1 MPMSTRSIIWFR
13 RDLRI
18 CDHPA
23 LLAAIAESDEIV
35 PVFIL
40 DPKLIKTAGSKRL
53 AYLGQSLRL
62 LDESLDNKLH
72 VIAADQ
78 IAALK
83 QLQQKYGASNVHIS
97 AEYEPYGA
105 KRDEAIEKA
114 GIKLIRTG
122 SPYAVA
128 PGRVLKPSDQTPYRV
143 YTPFYRAWLAHGWR
157 KPAEKPKNI
166 AAVTPSKDERNFP
179 DWQLPDGTVLTP
191 AGELNAI
198 ERFKYFQKNGLDNY
212 DEARNLAGIDGTS
225 KMSAHLKWGEI
236 HPRTLLAPLG
246 QSKGHEVYRK
256 EIAWREFYAD
266 VLFNNPHTESD
277 YYAPQFA
284 KMRYDQP
291 GDKFKAWCEGKT
303 GYPFVDAAMRQ
314 LVSEGWMHNRTRM
327 VVASFLVKDLHLEWQ
342 LGERFFREH
351 LVDYDVASNAH
362 GWQWTA
368 GCGTDASPYYR
379 VFNPI
384 EQGKRFDE
392 NGDYVRKYVPELA
405 HLNGIEAHEPWQV
418 LDGYLKDY
426 PERIVDHATERLES
440 LARLDEIKASKPLP
454 PTK

>member
-1 MPMSTRSIIWFR
+1 VSTRSIVWFR

-18 CDHPA
+18 SDHPA
-23 LLAAIAESDEIV
+23 LVAALSESDEIV
-35 PVFIL
+35 PVFII
-40 DPKLIKTAGSKRL
+40 DSKLIERTGSNGL
-53 AYLGQSLRL
+53 AYLAQSLQH
-62 LDESLDNKLH
+62 LDASLDKKLQ
-72 VIAADQ
+72 VIAGQPIDV
-78 IAALK
+78 LK
-83 QLQQKYGASNVHIS
+83 KLQQKYNAQSVHIS
-97 AEYEPYGA
+97 AEYEPISA
-105 KRDEAIEKA
+105 AQDVEIEKS
-114 GIKLIRTG
+114 GIKLVRTG
-122 SPYAVA
+122 SAYAVA

-157 KPAEKPKNI
+157 KPEQKPKSS
-166 AAVTPSKDERNFP
+166 AAVTPDSDSRQFP
-179 DWQLPDGTVLTP
+179 DWKVPTGVSITE
-191 AGELNAI
+191 AGEAAAN
-198 ERFKYFQKNGLDNY
+198 ERFKHFQKNGLDNY
-212 DEARNLAGIDGTS
+212 DEARNFAGIDGTS
-225 KMSAHLKWGEI
+225 KMSAHLTWGEI

-246 QSKGHEVYRK
+246 QSKAHEVFRK

-266 VLFNNPHTESD
+266 VLFNNPNTETD

-284 KMRYDQP
+284 KMRYDKP
-291 GDKFKAWCEGKT
+291 GKQFKAWCEGNT

-314 LVSEGWMHNRTRM
+314 LLTEGWMHNRTRM

-379 VFNPI
+379 VFNPV

-405 HLNGIEAHEPWQV
+405 HLKGIEIHEPWDV

-426 PERIVDHATERLES
+426 PQPIVNHATERLES

>member
-1 MPMSTRSIIWFR
+1 MSTRSIIWFR

-18 CDHPA
+18 SDHPA
-23 LLAAIAESDEIV
+23 LVAALSESDEIV
-35 PVFIL
+35 PVFII
-40 DPKLIKTAGSKRL
+40 DSKLIERTGSNGL
-53 AYLGQSLRL
+53 AYLAQSLQH
-62 LDESLDNKLH
+62 LDASLDKKLQ
-72 VIAADQ
+72 VIAGQPIDV
-78 IAALK
+78 LK
-83 QLQQKYGASNVHIS
+83 KLQEKYNAQSVHIS
-97 AEYEPYGA
+97 AEYEPVSA
-105 KRDEAIEKA
+105 AQDVEIEKS
-114 GIKLIRTG
+114 GIKLVRTG
-122 SPYAVA
+122 SAYAVA

-143 YTPFYRAWLAHGWR
+143 YTPFYRAWLTHGWR
-157 KPAEKPKNI
+157 KPEQKPKSI
-166 AAVTPSKDERNFP
+166 TAVTPDSDSRQFP
-179 DWQLPDGTVLTP
+179 DWKVPTGVSITE
-191 AGELNAI
+191 AGEAAAN
-198 ERFKYFQKNGLDNY
+198 ERFKHFQKNGLDNY

-225 KMSAHLKWGEI
+225 KMSAHLTWGEI

-246 QSKGHEVYRK
+246 QSKAHEVFRK

-266 VLFNNPHTESD
+266 VLFNNPHTETD

-284 KMRYDQP
+284 KMRYDKP
-291 GDKFKAWCEGKT
+291 GKQFKAWCEGNT

-314 LVSEGWMHNRTRM
+314 LLAEGWMHNRTRM

-379 VFNPI
+379 VFNPV

-405 HLNGIEAHEPWQV
+405 HLKGIEIHEPWEV

-426 PERIVDHATERLES
+426 PQPIVNHATERLES

-454 PTK
+454 PIK

>member
-1 MPMSTRSIIWFR
+1 MSTRSIVWFR

-18 CDHPA
+18 SDHPA
-23 LLAAIAESDEIV
+23 LVAALSESDEIV
-35 PVFIL
+35 PVFII
-40 DPKLIKTAGSKRL
+40 DSKLIERTGSNGL
-53 AYLGQSLRL
+53 AYLAQSLQH
-62 LDESLDNKLH
+62 LDASLDKKLQ
-72 VIAADQ
+72 VIAGQPIDV
-78 IAALK
+78 LK
-83 QLQQKYGASNVHIS
+83 KLQEKYNAQSVHIS
-97 AEYEPYGA
+97 AEYEPVSA
-105 KRDEAIEKA
+105 AQDVEIEKS
-114 GIKLIRTG
+114 GIKLVRTG
-122 SPYAVA
+122 SAYAVA

-143 YTPFYRAWLAHGWR
+143 YTPFYRAWLTHGWR
-157 KPAEKPKNI
+157 KPEQKPKSI
-166 AAVTPSKDERNFP
+166 TAVTPDSDSRQFP
-179 DWQLPDGTVLTP
+179 DWKVPTGVSITE
-191 AGELNAI
+191 AGEAAAN
-198 ERFKYFQKNGLDNY
+198 ERFKHFQKNGLDNY

-225 KMSAHLKWGEI
+225 KMSAHLTWGEI

-246 QSKGHEVYRK
+246 QSKAHEVFRK

-266 VLFNNPHTESD
+266 VLFNNPNTETD

-284 KMRYDQP
+284 KMRYDKP
-291 GDKFKAWCEGKT
+291 GKQFKAWCEGNT

-314 LVSEGWMHNRTRM
+314 LLAEGWMHNRTRM

-379 VFNPI
+379 VFNPV

-405 HLNGIEAHEPWQV
+405 HLKGIEIHEPWDV

-426 PERIVDHATERLES
+426 PQPIVNHATERLES

>member
-1 MPMSTRSIIWFR
+1 MSTRSIVWFR

-18 CDHPA
+18 SDHPA
-23 LLAAIAESDEIV
+23 LVAALSESDEIV
-35 PVFIL
+35 PVFII
-40 DPKLIKTAGSKRL
+40 DSKLIERTGSNGL
-53 AYLGQSLRL
+53 AYLAQSLQH
-62 LDESLDNKLH
+62 LDASLDKKLQ
-72 VIAADQ
+72 VIAGQPIDV
-78 IAALK
+78 LK
-83 QLQQKYGASNVHIS
+83 KLQEKYNAQSVHIS
-97 AEYEPYGA
+97 AEYEPVSA
-105 KRDEAIEKA
+105 AQDVEIEKS
-114 GIKLIRTG
+114 GIKLVRTG
-122 SPYAVA
+122 SAYAVA

-143 YTPFYRAWLAHGWR
+143 YTPFYRAWLTHGWR
-157 KPAEKPKNI
+157 KPEQKPKSI
-166 AAVTPSKDERNFP
+166 TAVTPDSDSRQFP
-179 DWQLPDGTVLTP
+179 DWKVPTGVSITE
-191 AGELNAI
+191 AGEAAAN
-198 ERFKYFQKNGLDNY
+198 ERFKHFQKNGLDNY
-212 DEARNLAGIDGTS
+212 DEARNFAGIDGTS
-225 KMSAHLKWGEI
+225 KMSAHLTWGEI

-246 QSKGHEVYRK
+246 QSKAHEVFRK

-266 VLFNNPHTESD
+266 VLFNNPNTETD

-284 KMRYDQP
+284 KMRYDKP
-291 GDKFKAWCEGKT
+291 GKQFKAWCEGNT

-314 LVSEGWMHNRTRM
+314 LLAEGWMHNRTRM

-379 VFNPI
+379 VFNPV

-405 HLNGIEAHEPWQV
+405 HLKGIEIHEPWDV

-426 PERIVDHATERLES
+426 PQPIVNHATERLES

>member
-1 MPMSTRSIIWFR
+1 MSIRSIVWFR

-18 CDHPA
+18 SDHPA
-23 LLAAIAESDEIV
+23 LVAALSESDEIV
-35 PVFIL
+35 PVFII
-40 DPKLIKTAGSKRL
+40 DSKLIERTGSNGL
-53 AYLGQSLRL
+53 AYLAQSLQH
-62 LDESLDNKLH
+62 LDASLDKKLQ
-72 VIAADQ
+72 VIAGQPIDV
-78 IAALK
+78 LK
-83 QLQQKYGASNVHIS
+83 KLQEKYNAQSVHIS
-97 AEYEPYGA
+97 AEYEPISA
-105 KRDEAIEKA
+105 AQDVEIEKS
-114 GIKLIRTG
+114 GIKLVRTG
-122 SPYAVA
+122 SAYAVA

-143 YTPFYRAWLAHGWR
+143 YTPFYRAWLTHGWR
-157 KPAEKPKNI
+157 KPEQKPKSI
-166 AAVTPSKDERNFP
+166 TAVTPDSDSRQFP
-179 DWQLPDGTVLTP
+179 DWKVQTSVSITE
-191 AGELNAI
+191 AGEAAAN
-198 ERFKYFQKNGLDNY
+198 ERFKHFQKNGLDNY

-225 KMSAHLKWGEI
+225 KMSAHLTWGEI

-246 QSKGHEVYRK
+246 QSKAHEVFRK

-266 VLFNNPHTESD
+266 VLFNNPHTETD

-284 KMRYDQP
+284 KMRYDKP
-291 GDKFKAWCEGKT
+291 GKQFKAWCEGNT

-314 LVSEGWMHNRTRM
+314 LLAEGWMHNRTRM

-379 VFNPI
+379 VFNPV

-405 HLNGIEAHEPWQV
+405 HLNGIEIHEPWDV

-426 PERIVDHATERLES
+426 PQPIVNHATERLES

-454 PTK
+454 PIK

>member
-1 MPMSTRSIIWFR
+1 MSTRSIVWFR

-18 CDHPA
+18 SDHPA
-23 LLAAIAESDEIV
+23 LVAALSESDEIV
-35 PVFIL
+35 PVFII
-40 DPKLIKTAGSKRL
+40 DSKLIERTGSNGL
-53 AYLGQSLRL
+53 AYLAQSLQH
-62 LDESLDNKLH
+62 LDASLDKKLQ
-72 VIAADQ
+72 VIAGQPIDV
-78 IAALK
+78 IK
-83 QLQQKYGASNVHIS
+83 KLQEKYNAQSVHIS
-97 AEYEPYGA
+97 AEYEPVSA
-105 KRDEAIEKA
+105 AQDVEIEKS
-114 GIKLIRTG
+114 GIKLVRTG
-122 SPYAVA
+122 SAYAVA

-143 YTPFYRAWLAHGWR
+143 YTPFYRAWLTHGWR
-157 KPAEKPKNI
+157 KPEQKPKSI
-166 AAVTPSKDERNFP
+166 TAVTPDSDSRQFP
-179 DWQLPDGTVLTP
+179 DWKVPTGVSITE
-191 AGELNAI
+191 AGEAAAN
-198 ERFKYFQKNGLDNY
+198 ERFKHFQKNGLDNY
-212 DEARNLAGIDGTS
+212 DEARNFAGIDGTS
-225 KMSAHLKWGEI
+225 KMSAHLTWGEI

-246 QSKGHEVYRK
+246 QSKAHEVFRK

-266 VLFNNPHTESD
+266 VLFNNPHTETD

-284 KMRYDQP
+284 KMRYDKP
-291 GDKFKAWCEGKT
+291 GKQFKAWCEGNT

-314 LVSEGWMHNRTRM
+314 LLAEGWMHNRTRM

-379 VFNPI
+379 VFNPV

-405 HLNGIEAHEPWQV
+405 HLKGIEIHEPWDV

-426 PERIVDHATERLES
+426 PQPIVNHATERLES

>member
-1 MPMSTRSIIWFR
+1 MSTKSIVWFR

-18 CDHPA
+18 SDHPA
-23 LLAAIAESDEIV
+23 LVAALSESDEIV
-35 PVFIL
+35 PVFII
-40 DPKLIKTAGSKRL
+40 DSKLIERTGRNGL
-53 AYLGQSLRL
+53 AYLAQSLQH
-62 LDESLDNKLH
+62 LDASLDKKLQ
-72 VIAADQ
+72 VIAGQPIDVV
-78 IAALK
+78 K
-83 QLQQKYGASNVHIS
+83 KLQEKYNAQSGHIS
-97 AEYEPYGA
+97 AEYEPVSA
-105 KRDEAIEKA
+105 AQDVEIEKS
-114 GIKLIRTG
+114 GIKLVRTG
-122 SPYAVA
+122 SAYAVA

-143 YTPFYRAWLAHGWR
+143 YTPFYRGWLAHGWR
-157 KPAEKPKNI
+157 KPEQKPKSI
-166 AAVTPSKDERNFP
+166 AAVTPDSDSRQFP
-179 DWQLPDGTVLTP
+179 DWKVPTGVSITE
-191 AGELNAI
+191 AGEAAAN
-198 ERFKYFQKNGLDNY
+198 ERFKHFQKNGLDNY

-225 KMSAHLKWGEI
+225 KMSAHLTWGEI

-246 QSKGHEVYRK
+246 QSKAHEVFRK

-266 VLFNNPHTESD
+266 VLFNNPHTETD

-284 KMRYDQP
+284 KMRYDKP
-291 GDKFKAWCEGKT
+291 GKQFKAWCEGNT

-314 LVSEGWMHNRTRM
+314 LLAEGWMHNRTRM

-379 VFNPI
+379 VFNPV

-405 HLNGIEAHEPWQV
+405 HLKGIEIHEPWEV

-426 PERIVDHATERLES
+426 PQPIVNHATERLES

>member
-1 MPMSTRSIIWFR
+1 MSTRSIVWFR

-18 CDHPA
+18 SDHPA
-23 LLAAIAESDEIV
+23 LVAALSESDEIV
-35 PVFIL
+35 PVFII
-40 DPKLIKTAGSKRL
+40 DSKLIERTGSNGL
-53 AYLGQSLRL
+53 AYLAQSLQH
-62 LDESLDNKLH
+62 LDASLDKKLQ
-72 VIAADQ
+72 VIAGQPIDV
-78 IAALK
+78 LK
-83 QLQQKYGASNVHIS
+83 KLQEKYNAQSVHIS
-97 AEYEPYGA
+97 AEYEPVSA
-105 KRDEAIEKA
+105 AQDVEIEKS
-114 GIKLIRTG
+114 GIKLVRTG
-122 SPYAVA
+122 SAYAVA

-143 YTPFYRAWLAHGWR
+143 YTPFYRAWLTHGWR
-157 KPAEKPKNI
+157 KPEQKPKSI
-166 AAVTPSKDERNFP
+166 AVVTPDSDSRQFP
-179 DWQLPDGTVLTP
+179 DWKVPTGVSITE
-191 AGELNAI
+191 AGEAAAN
-198 ERFKYFQKNGLDNY
+198 ERFKHFQKNGLDNY

-225 KMSAHLKWGEI
+225 KMSAHLTWGEI

-246 QSKGHEVYRK
+246 QSKAHEVFRK

-266 VLFNNPHTESD
+266 VLFNNPHTETD

-284 KMRYDQP
+284 KMRYDKP
-291 GDKFKAWCEGKT
+291 GKQFKAWCEGNT

-314 LVSEGWMHNRTRM
+314 LLAEGWMHNRTRM

-351 LVDYDVASNAH
+351 LVDYDVASNTH

-379 VFNPI
+379 VFNPV

-392 NGDYVRKYVPELA
+392 NGDYVRKYVTELA
-405 HLNGIEAHEPWQV
+405 HLNGIEIHEPWDV

-426 PERIVDHATERLES
+426 PQPIVNHATERLES

>member
-1 MPMSTRSIIWFR
+1 MSTRSIVWFR

-18 CDHPA
+18 SDHPA
-23 LLAAIAESDEIV
+23 LVAALSESDEIV
-35 PVFIL
+35 PVFII
-40 DPKLIKTAGSKRL
+40 DSKLIERTGSNGL
-53 AYLGQSLRL
+53 AYLAQSLQH
-62 LDESLDNKLH
+62 LDASLDKKLQ
-72 VIAADQ
+72 VIAGQPIDV
-78 IAALK
+78 LK
-83 QLQQKYGASNVHIS
+83 KLQEKYNAQSVHIS
-97 AEYEPYGA
+97 AEYEPVSA
-105 KRDEAIEKA
+105 AQDAEIEKS
-114 GIKLIRTG
+114 GIKLVRTG
-122 SPYAVA
+122 SAYAVA

-143 YTPFYRAWLAHGWR
+143 YTPFYRAWLTHGWR
-157 KPAEKPKNI
+157 KPEQKPKSI
-166 AAVTPSKDERNFP
+166 TAVTPDSDSRQFP
-179 DWQLPDGTVLTP
+179 DWKVPTGVSITE
-191 AGELNAI
+191 AGEAAAN
-198 ERFKYFQKNGLDNY
+198 ERFKHFQKNGLDNY

-225 KMSAHLKWGEI
+225 KMSAHLTWGEI

-246 QSKGHEVYRK
+246 QSKAHEVFRK

-266 VLFNNPHTESD
+266 VLFNNPHTETD

-284 KMRYDQP
+284 KMRYDKP
-291 GDKFKAWCEGKT
+291 GKQFKAWCEGNT

-314 LVSEGWMHNRTRM
+314 LLAEGWMHNRTRM

-379 VFNPI
+379 VFNPV

-405 HLNGIEAHEPWQV
+405 HLKGIEIHEPWDV

-426 PERIVDHATERLES
+426 PQPIVNHATERLES

-454 PTK
+454 PIK

>member
-1 MPMSTRSIIWFR
+1 VSTRSIVWFR

-18 CDHPA
+18 SDHPA
-23 LLAAIAESDEIV
+23 LVAALSESDEIV
-35 PVFIL
+35 PVFII
-40 DPKLIKTAGSKRL
+40 DSKLIERTGSNGL
-53 AYLGQSLRL
+53 AYLAQSLQH
-62 LDESLDNKLH
+62 LDASLDKKLQ
-72 VIAADQ
+72 VIAGQ
-78 IAALK
+78 PIEVLK
-83 QLQQKYGASNVHIS
+83 KLQEKYNAQSVHIS
-97 AEYEPYGA
+97 AEYEPVSA
-105 KRDEAIEKA
+105 AQDLEIEKS
-114 GIKLIRTG
+114 GIKLVRTG
-122 SPYAVA
+122 SAYAVA

-157 KPAEKPKNI
+157 KPEQKPKSI
-166 AAVTPSKDERNFP
+166 AAVTPDSDSRQFP
-179 DWQLPDGTVLTP
+179 DWKVPTGVRITE
-191 AGELNAI
+191 AGEAAAN
-198 ERFKYFQKNGLDNY
+198 ERFKHFQKNGLDNY

-225 KMSAHLKWGEI
+225 KMSAHLTWGEI

-246 QSKGHEVYRK
+246 QSKAHEVFRK

-266 VLFNNPHTESD
+266 VLFNNPNTETD

-284 KMRYDQP
+284 KMRYDKP
-291 GDKFKAWCEGKT
+291 GKQFKAWCEGNT

-314 LVSEGWMHNRTRM
+314 LLTEGWMHNRTRM

-379 VFNPI
+379 VFNPV

-405 HLNGIEAHEPWQV
+405 HLDGIEIHEPWEV
-418 LDGYLKDY
+418 LDGYQNNY
-426 PERIVDHATERLES
+426 PQPIVNHATERLES

>member
-1 MPMSTRSIIWFR
+1 MSTRSIVWFR

-18 CDHPA
+18 SDHPA
-23 LLAAIAESDEIV
+23 LVAALSESDEIV
-35 PVFIL
+35 PVFII
-40 DPKLIKTAGSKRL
+40 DSKLIERTGSNGL
-53 AYLGQSLRL
+53 AYLAQSLQH
-62 LDESLDNKLH
+62 LDASLDKKLQ
-72 VIAADQ
+72 VIAGQPIDV
-78 IAALK
+78 LK
-83 QLQQKYGASNVHIS
+83 KLQEKYNAQSVHIS
-97 AEYEPYGA
+97 AEYEPVSA
-105 KRDEAIEKA
+105 AQDVEIEKS
-114 GIKLIRTG
+114 GIKLVRTG
-122 SPYAVA
+122 SAYAVA

-143 YTPFYRAWLAHGWR
+143 YTPFYRAWLTHGWR
-157 KPAEKPKNI
+157 KPEQKPKSI
-166 AAVTPSKDERNFP
+166 TAVTPDSDSRQFP
-179 DWQLPDGTVLTP
+179 DWKVPTGVSITE
-191 AGELNAI
+191 AGEAAAN
-198 ERFKYFQKNGLDNY
+198 ERFKHFQKNGLDNY

-225 KMSAHLKWGEI
+225 KMSAHLTWGEI

-246 QSKGHEVYRK
+246 QSKAHEVFRK

-266 VLFNNPHTESD
+266 VLFNNPHTETD
-277 YYAPQFA
+277 YYALQFA
-284 KMRYDQP
+284 KMRYDKP
-291 GDKFKAWCEGKT
+291 GKQFKAWCEGNT

-314 LVSEGWMHNRTRM
+314 LLAEGWMHNRTRM

-379 VFNPI
+379 VFNPV

-405 HLNGIEAHEPWQV
+405 HLNGIEIHEPWDV

-426 PERIVDHATERLES
+426 PQPIVNHATERLES

>member
-1 MPMSTRSIIWFR
+1 MSKRSIIWFR

-18 CDHPA
+18 SDHPA
-23 LLAAIAESDEIV
+23 LLAALDESPEIV

-40 DPKLIKTAGSKRL
+40 DPKLIKTGGSKRL
-53 AYLGQSLRL
+53 AYLGQSLRA
-62 LDESLDNKLH
+62 LDESLGNNLQ
-72 VIAADQ
+72 VIAGDQ
-78 IAALK
+78 LTVLK
-83 QLQQKYGASNVHIS
+83 DLQKKYDAKSVHIS
-97 AEYEPYGA
+97 AEYEPYGST
-105 KRDEAIEKA
+105 RDKNIETG

-128 PGRVLKPSDQTPYRV
+128 PGRVLKPSDNTPYRV
-143 YTPFYRAWLAHGWR
+143 YTPFYKGWCAHGWR
-157 KPAEKPKNI
+157 KPAEKPKEI
-166 AAVTPSKDERNFP
+166 PAVKPSNEAREFP
-179 DWQLPDGTVLTP
+179 DWKLPDGVRLTK
-191 AGELNAI
+191 AGELAAL
-198 ERFKYFQKNGLDNY
+198 ERFKYFQKNGLDSYN
-212 DEARNLAGIDGTS
+212 EARNLAAIDGTS

-246 QSKGHEVYRK
+246 ESKAHDVFRK

-266 VLFNNPHTESD
+266 ILFNNPHTETE
-277 YYAPQFA
+277 YYAPQFS

-291 GDKFKAWCEGKT
+291 GEKFKAWCEGKT

-314 LVSEGWMHNRTRM
+314 LLQEGWMHNRTRM

-351 LVDYDVASNAH
+351 LIDYDVASNAH

-392 NGDYVRKYVPELA
+392 DGDYVRKYVPELA
-405 HLNGIEAHEPWQV
+405 HLKGIEIHEPWNV
-418 LDGYLKDY
+418 LDGYIKDY
-426 PERIVDHATERLES
+426 PQQIVNHATERLES
-440 LARLDEIKASKPLP
+440 LARLDEIKASKPLT

>member
-1 MPMSTRSIIWFR
+1 VSTRSIVWFR

-18 CDHPA
+18 SDHPA
-23 LLAAIAESDEIV
+23 LVAALSESDEIV
-35 PVFIL
+35 PVFII
-40 DPKLIKTAGSKRL
+40 DSKLIERTGSNGL
-53 AYLGQSLRL
+53 AYLAQSLQH
-62 LDESLDNKLH
+62 LDASLDKKLQ
-72 VIAADQ
+72 VIAGQPIDV
-78 IAALK
+78 LK
-83 QLQQKYGASNVHIS
+83 KLQEKYNAQSVHIS
-97 AEYEPYGA
+97 AEYEPVSA
-105 KRDEAIEKA
+105 AQDVEIEKS
-114 GIKLIRTG
+114 GIKLVRTG
-122 SPYAVA
+122 SAYAVA

-143 YTPFYRAWLAHGWR
+143 YTPFYRAWLTHGWR
-157 KPAEKPKNI
+157 KPEQKPKSI
-166 AAVTPSKDERNFP
+166 TAVTPDSDSRQFP
-179 DWQLPDGTVLTP
+179 DWKVPTGVSITE
-191 AGELNAI
+191 AGEAAAN
-198 ERFKYFQKNGLDNY
+198 ERFKHFQKNGLDNY

-225 KMSAHLKWGEI
+225 KMSAHLTWGEI

-246 QSKGHEVYRK
+246 QSKAHEVFRK

-266 VLFNNPHTESD
+266 VLFNNPNTETD

-284 KMRYDQP
+284 KMRYDKP
-291 GDKFKAWCEGKT
+291 GKQFKAWCEGNT

-314 LVSEGWMHNRTRM
+314 LLAEGWMHNRTRM

-379 VFNPI
+379 VFNPV

-405 HLNGIEAHEPWQV
+405 HLKGIEIHEPWDV

-426 PERIVDHATERLES
+426 PQPIVNHATERLES

>member
-1 MPMSTRSIIWFR
+1 VSTRSIVWFR

-18 CDHPA
+18 SDHPA
-23 LLAAIAESDEIV
+23 LVAALSESDEIV
-35 PVFIL
+35 PVFII
-40 DPKLIKTAGSKRL
+40 DSKLIERTGSNGL
-53 AYLGQSLRL
+53 AYLAQSLQH
-62 LDESLDNKLH
+62 LDASLDKKLQ
-72 VIAADQ
+72 VIAGQ
-78 IAALK
+78 PIEVLK
-83 QLQQKYGASNVHIS
+83 KLQEKYNAQSVHIS
-97 AEYEPYGA
+97 AEYEPISA
-105 KRDEAIEKA
+105 AQDLEIEKS
-114 GIKLIRTG
+114 GIKLVRTG
-122 SPYAVA
+122 SAYAVA

-157 KPAEKPKNI
+157 KPEQKPKSI
-166 AAVTPSKDERNFP
+166 AAVTPDSDSRQFP
-179 DWQLPDGTVLTP
+179 DWKVPTGVSITE
-191 AGELNAI
+191 AGEAAAN
-198 ERFKYFQKNGLDNY
+198 ERFKHFQKNDLDNY

-225 KMSAHLKWGEI
+225 KMSAHLTWGEI

-246 QSKGHEVYRK
+246 QSKAHEVFRK

-266 VLFNNPHTESD
+266 VLFNNPHTETD

-284 KMRYDQP
+284 KMRYDKP
-291 GDKFKAWCEGKT
+291 GKQFKAWCEGNT

-314 LVSEGWMHNRTRM
+314 LLAEGWMHNRTRM

-379 VFNPI
+379 VFNPV

-405 HLNGIEAHEPWQV
+405 HLKGIEIHEPWDV

-426 PERIVDHATERLES
+426 PQPIVNHATERLES

>member
-1 MPMSTRSIIWFR
+1 VSTRSIVWFR

-18 CDHPA
+18 SDHPA
-23 LLAAIAESDEIV
+23 LVAALSESDEIV
-35 PVFIL
+35 PVFII
-40 DPKLIKTAGSKRL
+40 DSKLIERTGSNGL
-53 AYLGQSLRL
+53 AYLAQSLQH
-62 LDESLDNKLH
+62 LDASLDKKLQ
-72 VIAADQ
+72 VIAGQ
-78 IAALK
+78 PIEVLK
-83 QLQQKYGASNVHIS
+83 KLQEKYNAQSVHIS
-97 AEYEPYGA
+97 AEYEPVSA
-105 KRDEAIEKA
+105 AQDVEIEKS
-114 GIKLIRTG
+114 GIKLVRTG
-122 SPYAVA
+122 SAYAVA

-143 YTPFYRAWLAHGWR
+143 YTPFYRAWLTHGWR
-157 KPAEKPKNI
+157 KPEQKPKSI
-166 AAVTPSKDERNFP
+166 TAVTPDSDSRQFP
-179 DWQLPDGTVLTP
+179 DWKVPTGVSITE
-191 AGELNAI
+191 AGEAAAN
-198 ERFKYFQKNGLDNY
+198 ERFKHFQKNGLDNY

-225 KMSAHLKWGEI
+225 KMSAHLTWGEI

-246 QSKGHEVYRK
+246 QSKAHEVFRK

-266 VLFNNPHTESD
+266 VLFNNPHTETD

-284 KMRYDQP
+284 KMRYDKP
-291 GDKFKAWCEGKT
+291 GKQFKAWREGNT

-314 LVSEGWMHNRTRM
+314 LLAEGWMHNRTRM

-379 VFNPI
+379 VFNPV

-405 HLNGIEAHEPWQV
+405 HLKGIEIHEPWDV

-426 PERIVDHATERLES
+426 PQPIVNHATERLES

>member
-1 MPMSTRSIIWFR
+1 MSTRSIVWFR

-18 CDHPA
+18 SDHPA
-23 LLAAIAESDEIV
+23 LVAALSESDEIV
-35 PVFIL
+35 PVFII
-40 DPKLIKTAGSKRL
+40 DSKLIERTGSNGL
-53 AYLGQSLRL
+53 AYLAQSLQH
-62 LDESLDNKLH
+62 LDASLDKKLQ
-72 VIAADQ
+72 VIAGQPIDV
-78 IAALK
+78 LK
-83 QLQQKYGASNVHIS
+83 KLQEKYNAQSVHIS
-97 AEYEPYGA
+97 AEYEPVSA
-105 KRDEAIEKA
+105 AQDAEIEKS
-114 GIKLIRTG
+114 GIKLVRTG
-122 SPYAVA
+122 SAYAVA

-143 YTPFYRAWLAHGWR
+143 YTPFYRAWLTHGWR
-157 KPAEKPKNI
+157 KPEQKPKSI
-166 AAVTPSKDERNFP
+166 AAVTPDSDSRQFP
-179 DWQLPDGTVLTP
+179 DWKVPTGVSITE
-191 AGELNAI
+191 AGEAAAN
-198 ERFKYFQKNGLDNY
+198 ERFKHFQKNGLDNY

-225 KMSAHLKWGEI
+225 KMSAHLTWGEI

-246 QSKGHEVYRK
+246 QSKAHEVFRK

-266 VLFNNPHTESD
+266 VLFNNPHTETD

-284 KMRYDQP
+284 KMRYDKP
-291 GDKFKAWCEGKT
+291 GKQFKAWCEGNT

-314 LVSEGWMHNRTRM
+314 LLAEGWMHNRTRM

-379 VFNPI
+379 VFNPV

-405 HLNGIEAHEPWQV
+405 HLKGIEIHEPWEV

-426 PERIVDHATERLES
+426 PQPIVNHATERLES

-454 PTK
+454 PIK

>member
-1 MPMSTRSIIWFR
+1 MSTRSIVWFR

-18 CDHPA
+18 SDHPA
-23 LLAAIAESDEIV
+23 LVAALSESDEIV
-35 PVFIL
+35 PVFII
-40 DPKLIKTAGSKRL
+40 DSKLIERTGSNGL
-53 AYLGQSLRL
+53 AYLAQSLQH
-62 LDESLDNKLH
+62 LDASLDKKLQ
-72 VIAADQ
+72 VIAGQPIDV
-78 IAALK
+78 LK
-83 QLQQKYGASNVHIS
+83 KLQQKYNAQSVHIS
-97 AEYEPYGA
+97 AEYEPISA
-105 KRDEAIEKA
+105 AQDVEIEKS
-114 GIKLIRTG
+114 GIKLVRTG
-122 SPYAVA
+122 SAYAVA

-157 KPAEKPKNI
+157 KPEQKPKSI
-166 AAVTPSKDERNFP
+166 AAVTPDSDSRQFP
-179 DWQLPDGTVLTP
+179 DWKVPTGVSITE
-191 AGELNAI
+191 AGEAAAN
-198 ERFKYFQKNGLDNY
+198 ERFKHFQKNGLDNY
-212 DEARNLAGIDGTS
+212 DEARNFAGIDGTS
-225 KMSAHLKWGEI
+225 KMSAHLTWGEI

-246 QSKGHEVYRK
+246 QSKAHEVFRK

-266 VLFNNPHTESD
+266 VLFNNPHTETD

-284 KMRYDQP
+284 KMRYDKP
-291 GDKFKAWCEGKT
+291 GKQFKAWCEGNT

-314 LVSEGWMHNRTRM
+314 LLTEGWMHNRTRM

-379 VFNPI
+379 VFNPV

-405 HLNGIEAHEPWQV
+405 HLNGIEIHEPWDV

-426 PERIVDHATERLES
+426 PQPIVNHATERLES

-454 PTK
+454 PIK

>member
-1 MPMSTRSIIWFR
+1 MGKRSIIWFR
-13 RDLRI
+13 RDLRVS
-18 CDHPA
+18 DHPA
-23 LLAAIAESDEIV
+23 LLSAIAESDEIV

-40 DPKLIKTAGSKRL
+40 DPKLIKSSGSKRL
-53 AYLGQSLRL
+53 AYLAQSLK
-62 LDESLDNKLH
+62 SLDDSLNNCLQ
-72 VIAADQ
+72 VIAGD
-78 IAALK
+78 
-83 QLQQKYGASNVHIS
+83 QLQVLRDLQKKYDAETVHIS
-97 AEYEPYGA
+97 AEYEPYGS
-105 KRDEAIEKA
+105 KRDQNLEAG

-128 PGRVLKPSDQTPYRV
+128 PGRVLKPSDNTPYRV
-143 YTPFYRAWLAHGWR
+143 YTPFYRAWCLHGWR
-157 KPAEKPKNI
+157 EPAGKPKEIPTVKAN
-166 AAVTPSKDERNFP
+166 SDSREFP
-179 DWQLPDGTVLTP
+179 DWKLPEGVKISN
-191 AGELNAI
+191 AGEQAAI

-246 QSKGHEVYRK
+246 KSKAHEVFRK

-277 YYAPQFA
+277 YYAPQFS
-284 KMRYDQP
+284 KMRYDKP
-291 GDKFKAWCEGKT
+291 GAQFKAWCEGKT

-314 LVSEGWMHNRTRM
+314 LLKEGWMHNRTRM

-379 VFNPI
+379 VFNPV

-405 HLNGIEAHEPWQV
+405 HLKGIEIHEPWNV

-426 PERIVDHATERLES
+426 PQPIVDHATERLES

>member
-1 MPMSTRSIIWFR
+1 VSTRSIVWFR

-18 CDHPA
+18 SDHPA
-23 LLAAIAESDEIV
+23 LVAALSESDEIV
-35 PVFIL
+35 PVFII
-40 DPKLIKTAGSKRL
+40 DSKLIERTGSNGL
-53 AYLGQSLRL
+53 AYLAQSLQH
-62 LDESLDNKLH
+62 LDASLDKKLQ
-72 VIAADQ
+72 VIAGQ
-78 IAALK
+78 PIEVLK
-83 QLQQKYGASNVHIS
+83 KLQEKYNAQSVHIS
-97 AEYEPYGA
+97 AEYEPISA
-105 KRDEAIEKA
+105 AQDLEIEKS
-114 GIKLIRTG
+114 GIKLVRTG
-122 SPYAVA
+122 SAYAVA

-157 KPAEKPKNI
+157 KPEQKPKSI
-166 AAVTPSKDERNFP
+166 AAVTPDSDSRQFP
-179 DWQLPDGTVLTP
+179 DWKVPTGVSITE
-191 AGELNAI
+191 AGEAAAN
-198 ERFKYFQKNGLDNY
+198 ERFKHFQKNGLDNY
-212 DEARNLAGIDGTS
+212 DEARNFAGIDGTS
-225 KMSAHLKWGEI
+225 KMSAHLTWGEI

-246 QSKGHEVYRK
+246 QSKAHEVFRK

-266 VLFNNPHTESD
+266 VLFNNPNTETD

-284 KMRYDQP
+284 KMRYDKP
-291 GDKFKAWCEGKT
+291 GKQFKAWCEGNT

-314 LVSEGWMHNRTRM
+314 LLTEGWMHNRTRM

-379 VFNPI
+379 VFNPV

-405 HLNGIEAHEPWQV
+405 HLNGIEIHEPWEV
-418 LDGYLKDY
+418 LDGYQNDY
-426 PERIVDHATERLES
+426 PQPIVNHATERLES

-454 PTK
+454 PIK

>member
-1 MPMSTRSIIWFR
+1 MSTRSIVWFR

-18 CDHPA
+18 SDHPA
-23 LLAAIAESDEIV
+23 LVAALSESDEIV
-35 PVFIL
+35 PVFII
-40 DPKLIKTAGSKRL
+40 DSKLIERTGSNGL
-53 AYLGQSLRL
+53 AYLAQSLQH
-62 LDESLDNKLH
+62 LDASLDKKLQ
-72 VIAADQ
+72 VIAGQPIDV
-78 IAALK
+78 LK
-83 QLQQKYGASNVHIS
+83 KLQEKYNAQSVHIS
-97 AEYEPYGA
+97 AEYEPISA
-105 KRDEAIEKA
+105 AQDLEIEKS
-114 GIKLIRTG
+114 GIKLVRTG
-122 SPYAVA
+122 SAYAVA

-143 YTPFYRAWLAHGWR
+143 YTPFYRAWLTHGWR
-157 KPAEKPKNI
+157 KPEQKPKSI
-166 AAVTPSKDERNFP
+166 TAVTPDSDSRQFP
-179 DWQLPDGTVLTP
+179 DWKVPTGVSITE
-191 AGELNAI
+191 AGEAAAN
-198 ERFKYFQKNGLDNY
+198 ERFKHFQKNGLDNY
-212 DEARNLAGIDGTS
+212 DEARNFAGIDGTS
-225 KMSAHLKWGEI
+225 KMSAHLTWGEI

-246 QSKGHEVYRK
+246 QSKAHEVFRK

-266 VLFNNPHTESD
+266 VLFNNPHTETD

-284 KMRYDQP
+284 KMRYDKP
-291 GDKFKAWCEGKT
+291 GKQFKAWCEGNT

-314 LVSEGWMHNRTRM
+314 LLAEGWMHNRTRM

-379 VFNPI
+379 VFNPV

-405 HLNGIEAHEPWQV
+405 HLNGIEIHEPWDV

-426 PERIVDHATERLES
+426 PQPIVNHATERLES

>member
-1 MPMSTRSIIWFR
+1 MSTKSIVWFR

-18 CDHPA
+18 SDHPA
-23 LLAAIAESDEIV
+23 LVAALSESDEIV
-35 PVFIL
+35 PVFII
-40 DPKLIKTAGSKRL
+40 DSKLIERTGSNGL
-53 AYLGQSLRL
+53 AYLAQSLQH
-62 LDESLDNKLH
+62 LDASLDKKLQ
-72 VIAADQ
+72 VIAGQPIDV
-78 IAALK
+78 LK
-83 QLQQKYGASNVHIS
+83 KLQEKYNAQSVHIS
-97 AEYEPYGA
+97 AEYEPVSA
-105 KRDEAIEKA
+105 AQDVEIEKS
-114 GIKLIRTG
+114 GIKLVRTG
-122 SPYAVA
+122 SAYAVA

-143 YTPFYRAWLAHGWR
+143 YTPFYRGWLAHGWR
-157 KPAEKPKNI
+157 KPEQKPKSI
-166 AAVTPSKDERNFP
+166 AAVTPDSDSRQFP
-179 DWQLPDGTVLTP
+179 DWKVPTGVSITE
-191 AGELNAI
+191 AGEAAAN
-198 ERFKYFQKNGLDNY
+198 ERFKHFQKNGLDNY

-225 KMSAHLKWGEI
+225 KMSAHLTWGEI

-246 QSKGHEVYRK
+246 QSKAHEVFRK

-266 VLFNNPHTESD
+266 VLFNNPHTETD

-284 KMRYDQP
+284 KMRYDKP
-291 GDKFKAWCEGKT
+291 GKQFKAWCEGNT

-314 LVSEGWMHNRTRM
+314 LLAEGWMHNRTRM

-379 VFNPI
+379 VFNPV

-405 HLNGIEAHEPWQV
+405 HLKGIEIHEPWEV

-426 PERIVDHATERLES
+426 PQPIVNHATERLES

>member
-1 MPMSTRSIIWFR
+1 MSTRSIVWFR

-18 CDHPA
+18 SDHPA
-23 LLAAIAESDEIV
+23 LVAALSESDEIV
-35 PVFIL
+35 PVFII
-40 DPKLIKTAGSKRL
+40 DSKLIERTGSNGL
-53 AYLGQSLRL
+53 AYLAQSLQH
-62 LDESLDNKLH
+62 LDASLDKKLQ
-72 VIAADQ
+72 VIAGQ
-78 IAALK
+78 PIEVLK
-83 QLQQKYGASNVHIS
+83 KLQEKYNAQSVHIS
-97 AEYEPYGA
+97 AEYEPISA
-105 KRDEAIEKA
+105 AQDLEIEKS
-114 GIKLIRTG
+114 GIKLVRTG
-122 SPYAVA
+122 SAYAVA

-157 KPAEKPKNI
+157 KPEQKPKSI
-166 AAVTPSKDERNFP
+166 AAVTPDSDSRQFP
-179 DWQLPDGTVLTP
+179 DWKVPTGVSITE
-191 AGELNAI
+191 AGEAAAN
-198 ERFKYFQKNGLDNY
+198 ERFKHFQKNGLDNY
-212 DEARNLAGIDGTS
+212 DEARNFAGIDGTS
-225 KMSAHLKWGEI
+225 KMSAHLTWGEI

-246 QSKGHEVYRK
+246 QSKAHEVFRK

-266 VLFNNPHTESD
+266 VLFNNPHTETD

-284 KMRYDQP
+284 KMRYDKP
-291 GDKFKAWCEGKT
+291 GKQFKAWCEGNT

-314 LVSEGWMHNRTRM
+314 LLAEGWMHNRTRM

-379 VFNPI
+379 VFNPV

-405 HLNGIEAHEPWQV
+405 HLKGIEIHEPWDV

-426 PERIVDHATERLES
+426 PQPIVNHATERLES

>member
-1 MPMSTRSIIWFR
+1 MSTKSILWFR

-18 CDHPA
+18 SDHPA
-23 LLAAIAESDEIV
+23 LVAALSESDEIV
-35 PVFIL
+35 PVFII
-40 DPKLIKTAGSKRL
+40 DSKLIERTGRNGL
-53 AYLGQSLRL
+53 AYLAQSLQH
-62 LDESLDNKLH
+62 LDASLDKKLQ
-72 VIAADQ
+72 VIAGQPIDV
-78 IAALK
+78 LK
-83 QLQQKYGASNVHIS
+83 KLQEKYNAQSVHIS
-97 AEYEPYGA
+97 AEYEPVSA
-105 KRDEAIEKA
+105 AQDVEIEKS
-114 GIKLIRTG
+114 GIKLVRTG
-122 SPYAVA
+122 SAYAVA

-143 YTPFYRAWLAHGWR
+143 YTPFYRGWLAHGWR
-157 KPAEKPKNI
+157 QPEQKPKSI
-166 AAVTPSKDERNFP
+166 AAVTPDSDSRQFP
-179 DWQLPDGTVLTP
+179 DWKVPTGVSITE
-191 AGELNAI
+191 AGEAAAN
-198 ERFKYFQKNGLDNY
+198 ERFKHFQKNGLDNY

-225 KMSAHLKWGEI
+225 KMSAHLTWGEI

-246 QSKGHEVYRK
+246 QSKAHEVFRK

-266 VLFNNPHTESD
+266 VLFNNPHTETD

-284 KMRYDQP
+284 KMRYDKP
-291 GDKFKAWCEGKT
+291 GKQFKAWCEGNT

-314 LVSEGWMHNRTRM
+314 LLAEGWMHNRTRM

-379 VFNPI
+379 VFNPV

-405 HLNGIEAHEPWQV
+405 HLKGIEIHEPWEV

-426 PERIVDHATERLES
+426 PQPIVNHATERLES

>member
-1 MPMSTRSIIWFR
+1 MSIRSIVWFR

-18 CDHPA
+18 SDHPA
-23 LLAAIAESDEIV
+23 LVAALSESDEIV
-35 PVFIL
+35 PVFII
-40 DPKLIKTAGSKRL
+40 DSKLIERTGSNGL
-53 AYLGQSLRL
+53 AYLAQSLQH
-62 LDESLDNKLH
+62 LDASLDKKLQ
-72 VIAADQ
+72 VIAGQPIDV
-78 IAALK
+78 LK
-83 QLQQKYGASNVHIS
+83 KLQEKYNAQSVHIS
-97 AEYEPYGA
+97 AEYEPVSA
-105 KRDEAIEKA
+105 AQDVEIEKS
-114 GIKLIRTG
+114 GIKLVRTG
-122 SPYAVA
+122 SAYAVA

-143 YTPFYRAWLAHGWR
+143 YTPFYRAWLTHGWR
-157 KPAEKPKNI
+157 KPEQKPKSI
-166 AAVTPSKDERNFP
+166 TAVTPDSDSRQFP
-179 DWQLPDGTVLTP
+179 DWKVPTGVSITE
-191 AGELNAI
+191 AGEAAAN
-198 ERFKYFQKNGLDNY
+198 ERFKHFQKNGLDNY

-225 KMSAHLKWGEI
+225 KMSAHLTWGEI

-246 QSKGHEVYRK
+246 QSKAHEVFRK

-266 VLFNNPHTESD
+266 VLFNNPHTETD

-284 KMRYDQP
+284 KMRYDKP
-291 GDKFKAWCEGKT
+291 GKQFKAWCEGNT

-314 LVSEGWMHNRTRM
+314 LLAEGWMHNRTRM

-379 VFNPI
+379 VFNPV

-405 HLNGIEAHEPWQV
+405 HLKGIEIHEPWEV

-426 PERIVDHATERLES
+426 PQPIVNHATERLES

>member
-1 MPMSTRSIIWFR
+1 MSTRSIVWFR

-18 CDHPA
+18 SDHPA
-23 LLAAIAESDEIV
+23 LVAALSESDEIV
-35 PVFIL
+35 PVFII
-40 DPKLIKTAGSKRL
+40 DSKLIERTGSNGL
-53 AYLGQSLRL
+53 AYLAQSLQH
-62 LDESLDNKLH
+62 LDASLDKKLQ
-72 VIAADQ
+72 VIAGQPIDV
-78 IAALK
+78 LK
-83 QLQQKYGASNVHIS
+83 KLQEKYNAQSVHIS
-97 AEYEPYGA
+97 AEYEPVSA
-105 KRDEAIEKA
+105 AQDVEIEKS
-114 GIKLIRTG
+114 GIKLVRTG
-122 SPYAVA
+122 SAYAVA

-143 YTPFYRAWLAHGWR
+143 YTPFYRAWLTHGWR
-157 KPAEKPKNI
+157 KPEQKPKSI
-166 AAVTPSKDERNFP
+166 TAVTPDSDSRQFP
-179 DWQLPDGTVLTP
+179 DWKVPTGVSITE
-191 AGELNAI
+191 AGEAAAN
-198 ERFKYFQKNGLDNY
+198 ERFKHFQKNGLDNY

-225 KMSAHLKWGEI
+225 KMSAHLTWGEI

-246 QSKGHEVYRK
+246 QSKAHEVFRK

-266 VLFNNPHTESD
+266 VLFNNPHTETD

-284 KMRYDQP
+284 KMRYDKP
-291 GDKFKAWCEGKT
+291 GKQFKAWCEGNT

-314 LVSEGWMHNRTRM
+314 LLAEGWMHNRTRM

-379 VFNPI
+379 VFNPV

-405 HLNGIEAHEPWQV
+405 HLKGIEIHEPWDV

-426 PERIVDHATERLES
+426 PQPIVNHATERLES

>member
-1 MPMSTRSIIWFR
+1 MSTRSIVWFR

-18 CDHPA
+18 SDHPA
-23 LLAAIAESDEIV
+23 LVAALSESDEIV
-35 PVFIL
+35 PVFII
-40 DPKLIKTAGSKRL
+40 DSKLIERTGSNGL
-53 AYLGQSLRL
+53 AYLAQSLQH
-62 LDESLDNKLH
+62 LDASLNKKLQ
-72 VIAADQ
+72 VIAGQPIDV
-78 IAALK
+78 LK
-83 QLQQKYGASNVHIS
+83 KLQEKYNAQSVHIS
-97 AEYEPYGA
+97 AEYEPVSA
-105 KRDEAIEKA
+105 AQDVEIEKS
-114 GIKLIRTG
+114 GIKLVRTG
-122 SPYAVA
+122 SAYAVA

-143 YTPFYRAWLAHGWR
+143 YTPFYRAWLTHGWR
-157 KPAEKPKNI
+157 KPEQKPKSI
-166 AAVTPSKDERNFP
+166 TAVTPDSDSRQFP
-179 DWQLPDGTVLTP
+179 DWKVPTGVSITE
-191 AGELNAI
+191 AGEAAAN
-198 ERFKYFQKNGLDNY
+198 ERFKHFQKNGLDNY

-225 KMSAHLKWGEI
+225 KMSAHLTWGEI

-246 QSKGHEVYRK
+246 QSKAHEVFRK

-266 VLFNNPHTESD
+266 VLFNNPHTETD

-284 KMRYDQP
+284 KMRYDKP
-291 GDKFKAWCEGKT
+291 GKQFKAWCEGNT

-314 LVSEGWMHNRTRM
+314 LLAEGWMHNRTRM

-379 VFNPI
+379 VFNPV

-405 HLNGIEAHEPWQV
+405 HLNGIEIHEPWDV

-426 PERIVDHATERLES
+426 PQPIVNHATERLES

>member
-1 MPMSTRSIIWFR
+1 VSTRSIVWFR

-18 CDHPA
+18 SDHPA
-23 LLAAIAESDEIV
+23 LVAALSESDEIV
-35 PVFIL
+35 PVFII
-40 DPKLIKTAGSKRL
+40 DSKLIERTGSNGL
-53 AYLGQSLRL
+53 AYLAQSLQH
-62 LDESLDNKLH
+62 LDASLDKKLQ
-72 VIAADQ
+72 VIAGQPIDV
-78 IAALK
+78 LK
-83 QLQQKYGASNVHIS
+83 KLQEKYNAQSVHIS
-97 AEYEPYGA
+97 AEYEPISA
-105 KRDEAIEKA
+105 AQDVEIEKS
-114 GIKLIRTG
+114 GIKLVRTG
-122 SPYAVA
+122 SAYAVA

-157 KPAEKPKNI
+157 KPEQKPKSI
-166 AAVTPSKDERNFP
+166 AAVTPDSDSRQFP
-179 DWQLPDGTVLTP
+179 DWKVPTGVSITE
-191 AGELNAI
+191 AGEAAAN
-198 ERFKYFQKNGLDNY
+198 ERFKHFQKNGLDNY

-225 KMSAHLKWGEI
+225 KMSAHLTWGEI

-246 QSKGHEVYRK
+246 QSKAHEVFRK

-266 VLFNNPHTESD
+266 VLFNNPHTETD

-284 KMRYDQP
+284 KMRYDKP
-291 GDKFKAWCEGKT
+291 GKQFKAWREGNT

-314 LVSEGWMHNRTRM
+314 LLAEGWMHNRTRM

-379 VFNPI
+379 VFNPV

-405 HLNGIEAHEPWQV
+405 HLKGIEIHEPWDV

-426 PERIVDHATERLES
+426 PQPIVNHATERLES

>member
-1 MPMSTRSIIWFR
+1 MSTRSIVWFR

-18 CDHPA
+18 SDHPA
-23 LLAAIAESDEIV
+23 LVAALSESDEIV
-35 PVFIL
+35 PVFII
-40 DPKLIKTAGSKRL
+40 DSKLIERTGSNGL
-53 AYLGQSLRL
+53 AYLAQSLQH
-62 LDESLDNKLH
+62 LDASLDKKLQ
-72 VIAADQ
+72 VIAGQPIDV
-78 IAALK
+78 LK
-83 QLQQKYGASNVHIS
+83 KLQEKYNAQSVHIS
-97 AEYEPYGA
+97 AEYEPVSA
-105 KRDEAIEKA
+105 AQDVEIEKS
-114 GIKLIRTG
+114 GIKLVRTG
-122 SPYAVA
+122 SAYAVA

-143 YTPFYRAWLAHGWR
+143 YTPFYRAWLTHGWR
-157 KPAEKPKNI
+157 KPEQKPKSI
-166 AAVTPSKDERNFP
+166 TAVTPDSDSRQFP
-179 DWQLPDGTVLTP
+179 DWKVPTGVSITE
-191 AGELNAI
+191 AGEAAAN
-198 ERFKYFQKNGLDNY
+198 ERFKHFQKNGLDNY

-225 KMSAHLKWGEI
+225 KMSAHLTWGEI

-246 QSKGHEVYRK
+246 QSKAHEVFRK

-266 VLFNNPHTESD
+266 VLFNNPHTETD

-284 KMRYDQP
+284 KMRYDKP
-291 GDKFKAWCEGKT
+291 GKQFKAWCEGNT

-314 LVSEGWMHNRTRM
+314 LLAEGWMHNRTRM

-379 VFNPI
+379 VFNPV

-405 HLNGIEAHEPWQV
+405 HLNGIEIHEPWEV
-418 LDGYLKDY
+418 LDGYQNDY
-426 PERIVDHATERLES
+426 PQPIVNHATERLES

>member
-1 MPMSTRSIIWFR
+1 VSTRSIVWFR

-18 CDHPA
+18 SDHPA
-23 LLAAIAESDEIV
+23 LVAALSESDEIV
-35 PVFIL
+35 PVFII
-40 DPKLIKTAGSKRL
+40 DSKLIERTGSNGL
-53 AYLGQSLRL
+53 AYLAQSLQH
-62 LDESLDNKLH
+62 LDASLDKKLQ
-72 VIAADQ
+72 VIAGQPIDV
-78 IAALK
+78 LK
-83 QLQQKYGASNVHIS
+83 KLQEKYNAQSVHIS
-97 AEYEPYGA
+97 AEYEPVSA
-105 KRDEAIEKA
+105 AQDVEIEKS
-114 GIKLIRTG
+114 GIKLVRTG
-122 SPYAVA
+122 SAYAVA

-143 YTPFYRAWLAHGWR
+143 YTPFYRAWLTHGWR
-157 KPAEKPKNI
+157 KPEQKPKSI
-166 AAVTPSKDERNFP
+166 TAVTPDSDSRQFP
-179 DWQLPDGTVLTP
+179 DWKVPTGVSITE
-191 AGELNAI
+191 AGEAAAN
-198 ERFKYFQKNGLDNY
+198 ERFKHFQKNGLDNY

-225 KMSAHLKWGEI
+225 KMSAHLTWGEI

-246 QSKGHEVYRK
+246 QSKAHEVFRK

-266 VLFNNPHTESD
+266 VLFNNPHTETD

-284 KMRYDQP
+284 KMRYDKP
-291 GDKFKAWCEGKT
+291 GKQFKAWCEGNT

-314 LVSEGWMHNRTRM
+314 LLAEGWMHNRTRM

-379 VFNPI
+379 VFNPV

-405 HLNGIEAHEPWQV
+405 HLKGTEIHEPWDV

-426 PERIVDHATERLES
+426 PQPIVNHATERLES

>member
-1 MPMSTRSIIWFR
+1 MSTRSIVWFR

-18 CDHPA
+18 SDHPA
-23 LLAAIAESDEIV
+23 LVAALSESDEIV
-35 PVFIL
+35 PVFII
-40 DPKLIKTAGSKRL
+40 DSKLIERTGSNGL
-53 AYLGQSLRL
+53 AYLAQSLQH
-62 LDESLDNKLH
+62 LDASLDKKLQ
-72 VIAADQ
+72 VIAGQ
-78 IAALK
+78 PIEVLK
-83 QLQQKYGASNVHIS
+83 KLQEKYNAQSVHIS
-97 AEYEPYGA
+97 AEYEPISA
-105 KRDEAIEKA
+105 AQDLEIEKS
-114 GIKLIRTG
+114 GIKLVRTG
-122 SPYAVA
+122 SAYAVA

-157 KPAEKPKNI
+157 KPEQKPKSI
-166 AAVTPSKDERNFP
+166 AAVTPDSDSRQFP
-179 DWQLPDGTVLTP
+179 DWKVPTGVSITE
-191 AGELNAI
+191 AGEAAAN
-198 ERFKYFQKNGLDNY
+198 ERFKHFQKNGLDNY
-212 DEARNLAGIDGTS
+212 DEARNFAGIDGTS
-225 KMSAHLKWGEI
+225 KMSAHLTWGEI

-246 QSKGHEVYRK
+246 QSKAHEVFRK

-266 VLFNNPHTESD
+266 VLFNNPHTETD

-284 KMRYDQP
+284 KMRYDKP
-291 GDKFKAWCEGKT
+291 GKQFKAWREGNT

-314 LVSEGWMHNRTRM
+314 LLAEGWMHNRTRM

-379 VFNPI
+379 VFNPV

-405 HLNGIEAHEPWQV
+405 HLNGIEIHEPWEV
-418 LDGYLKDY
+418 LDGYQNDY
-426 PERIVDHATERLES
+426 PQPIVNHATERLES

-454 PTK
+454 PIK

>member
-1 MPMSTRSIIWFR
+1 MSTKSIVWFR

-18 CDHPA
+18 SDHPA
-23 LLAAIAESDEIV
+23 LVAALSESDEIV
-35 PVFIL
+35 PVFII
-40 DPKLIKTAGSKRL
+40 DSKLIERTGSNGL
-53 AYLGQSLRL
+53 AYLAQSLQH
-62 LDESLDNKLH
+62 LDASLDKKLQ
-72 VIAADQ
+72 VIAGQPIDV
-78 IAALK
+78 LK
-83 QLQQKYGASNVHIS
+83 KLQEKYNAQSVHIS
-97 AEYEPYGA
+97 AEYEPVSA
-105 KRDEAIEKA
+105 AQDVEIEKS
-114 GIKLIRTG
+114 GIKLVRTG
-122 SPYAVA
+122 SAYAVA

-143 YTPFYRAWLAHGWR
+143 YTPFYRGWLAHGWR
-157 KPAEKPKNI
+157 QPEQKPKSI
-166 AAVTPSKDERNFP
+166 AAVTPDSDSRQFP
-179 DWQLPDGTVLTP
+179 DWKVPTGVSITE
-191 AGELNAI
+191 AGEAAAN
-198 ERFKYFQKNGLDNY
+198 ERFKHFQKNGLDNY

-225 KMSAHLKWGEI
+225 KMSAHLTWGEI

-246 QSKGHEVYRK
+246 QSKAHEVFRK

-266 VLFNNPHTESD
+266 VLFNNPHTETD

-284 KMRYDQP
+284 KMRYDKP
-291 GDKFKAWCEGKT
+291 GKQFKAWCEGNT

-314 LVSEGWMHNRTRM
+314 LLAEGWMHNRTRM

-379 VFNPI
+379 VFNPV

-405 HLNGIEAHEPWQV
+405 HLKGIEIHEPWEV

-426 PERIVDHATERLES
+426 PQPIVNHATERLES

>member
-1 MPMSTRSIIWFR
+1 MGKRSIIWFR

-18 CDHPA
+18 SDHPA
-23 LLAAIAESDEIV
+23 LLAALAESDEIV

-53 AYLGQSLRL
+53 AYLAQSLHC
-62 LDESLDNKLH
+62 LDESLDNKLQ
-72 VIAADQ
+72 VIPGEQ
-78 IAALK
+78 HLVLK
-83 QLQQKYGASNVHIS
+83 QLQKKYDAQNVHIS

-105 KRDEAIEKA
+105 KRDLAIEKA
-114 GIKLIRTG
+114 GINLIRTG

-143 YTPFYRAWLAHGWR
+143 YTPFYRGWLAHGWR
-157 KPAEKPKNI
+157 KPAEKPKQI
-166 AAVTPSKDERNFP
+166 SAVTPSKDERNFP
-179 DWQLPDGTVLTP
+179 DWKLPTGAVITE
-191 AGELNAI
+191 AGELAALK
-198 ERFKYFQKNGLDNY
+198 RFKDFQKNGLDNY

-246 QSKGHEVYRK
+246 QSKAHDVYRK

-266 VLFNNPHTESD
+266 VLFHNPHTESD

-284 KMRYDQP
+284 NMRYDQP

-314 LVSEGWMHNRTRM
+314 LLKEGWMHNRTRM
-327 VVASFLVKDLHLEWQ
+327 VVASFLVKDLHIEWQ

-351 LVDYDVASNAH
+351 LIDYDVASNAH

-379 VFNPI
+379 VFNPV

-392 NGDYVRKYVPELA
+392 DGNYVRKYVPELS
-405 HLNGIEAHEPWQV
+405 HLRGLDIHEPWNV
-418 LDGYLKDY
+418 LDGYSKNY
-426 PERIVDHATERLES
+426 PKRIIDHATERLES

-454 PTK
+454 PTR

>member
-1 MPMSTRSIIWFR
+1 MSTRSIVWFR

-18 CDHPA
+18 SDHPA
-23 LLAAIAESDEIV
+23 LVAALSESDEIV
-35 PVFIL
+35 PVFII
-40 DPKLIKTAGSKRL
+40 DSKLIERTGSNGL
-53 AYLGQSLRL
+53 AYLAQSLQH
-62 LDESLDNKLH
+62 LDASLDKKLQ
-72 VIAADQ
+72 VIAGQ
-78 IAALK
+78 PIEVLK
-83 QLQQKYGASNVHIS
+83 KLQEKYNAQSVHIS
-97 AEYEPYGA
+97 AEYEPISA
-105 KRDEAIEKA
+105 AQDLEIEKS
-114 GIKLIRTG
+114 GIKLVRTG
-122 SPYAVA
+122 SAYAVA

-157 KPAEKPKNI
+157 KPEQKPKSI
-166 AAVTPSKDERNFP
+166 AAVTPDSDSRQFP
-179 DWQLPDGTVLTP
+179 DWKVPTGVSITE
-191 AGELNAI
+191 AGEAAAN
-198 ERFKYFQKNGLDNY
+198 ERFKHFQKNGLDNY
-212 DEARNLAGIDGTS
+212 DEARNFAGIDGTS
-225 KMSAHLKWGEI
+225 KMSAHLTWGEI

-246 QSKGHEVYRK
+246 QSKAHEVFRK

-266 VLFNNPHTESD
+266 VLFNNPHTETD

-284 KMRYDQP
+284 KMRYDKP
-291 GDKFKAWCEGKT
+291 GKQFKAWREGNT

-314 LVSEGWMHNRTRM
+314 LLAEGWMHNRTRM

-379 VFNPI
+379 VFNPV

-405 HLNGIEAHEPWQV
+405 HLKGIEIHEPWDV

-426 PERIVDHATERLES
+426 PQPIVNHATERLES

>member
-1 MPMSTRSIIWFR
+1 MSTRSIIWFR

-18 CDHPA
+18 SDHPA
-23 LLAAIAESDEIV
+23 LVAALSESDEIV
-35 PVFIL
+35 PVFII
-40 DPKLIKTAGSKRL
+40 DSKLIERTGSNGL
-53 AYLGQSLRL
+53 AYLAQSLQH
-62 LDESLDNKLH
+62 LDASLDKKLQ
-72 VIAADQ
+72 VIAGQPIDV
-78 IAALK
+78 LK
-83 QLQQKYGASNVHIS
+83 KLQEKYNAQSVHIS
-97 AEYEPYGA
+97 AEYEPVSA
-105 KRDEAIEKA
+105 AQDVEIEKS
-114 GIKLIRTG
+114 GIKLVRTG
-122 SPYAVA
+122 SAYAVA

-143 YTPFYRAWLAHGWR
+143 YTPFYRAWLTHGWR
-157 KPAEKPKNI
+157 KPEQKPKSI
-166 AAVTPSKDERNFP
+166 TAVTPDSDSRQFP
-179 DWQLPDGTVLTP
+179 DWKVPTCVSITE
-191 AGELNAI
+191 AGEAAAN
-198 ERFKYFQKNGLDNY
+198 ERFKHFQKNGLDNY

-225 KMSAHLKWGEI
+225 KMSAHLTWGEI

-246 QSKGHEVYRK
+246 QSKAHEVFRK

-266 VLFNNPHTESD
+266 VLFNNPHTETD

-284 KMRYDQP
+284 KMRYDKP
-291 GDKFKAWCEGKT
+291 GKQFKAWCEGNT

-314 LVSEGWMHNRTRM
+314 LLAEGWMHNRTRM

-379 VFNPI
+379 VFNPV

-405 HLNGIEAHEPWQV
+405 HLKGIEIHEPWDV

-426 PERIVDHATERLES
+426 PQPIVNHATERLES

-454 PTK
+454 PIK